1 MPTYEYECQKCGHR
15 FEEFQS
21 MKDAAL
27 TKCPKCK
34 GKLKRLVGAGAG
46 FIFKGSGFY
55 TTDYRSSSYQEKK
68 KSSESSA
75 KPAESAKSEGAKPEG
90 AKSEGAKSEGAK
102 SEGAKAEPKPSRAES
117 KPPKQKDA

>member
-21 MKDAAL
+21 MKDAHL

-34 GKLKRLVGAGAG
+34 GKLKRLIGAGAG
-46 FIFKGSGFY
+46 FLFKGSGFY

-68 KSSESSA
+68 KSTESSP
-75 KPAESAKSEGAKPEG
+75 KPAESAKSEGS
-90 AKSEGAKSEGAK
+90 KSEGAKGAK
-102 SEGAKAEPKPSRAES
+102 SEGAKAEAKPAKTES
-117 KPPKQKDA
+117 KPAKKQDSA

>member
-21 MKDAAL
+21 MKDAPLA
-27 TKCPKCK
+27 KCPKCK

-46 FIFKGSGFY
+46 FLFKGSGFY

-68 KSSESSA
+68 KGDAGTKPASEGSAAPSESA
-75 KPAESAKSEGAKPEG
+75 KPKPDAVAKP
-90 AKSEGAKSEGAK
+90 AKK
-102 SEGAKAEPKPSRAES
+102 KPEA
-117 KPPKQKDA
+117 